1 MYFKSCTPVDPKRT
15 VGALSTVRTYEF
27 AFDIDR
33 QKTSIDPPSNLGELF
48 VLSSCSWKKSGS
60 CIGLIASNEMNSTF
74 LQDQKLVEENNSSQF
89 KVWLCVSSNTY
100 ENTGWLAE
108 SDLPPK
114 MPNGVIKPQ
123 TMHAMNVGTVTTSM
137 REYESLISIDY
148 LKSHLKELIFG
159 DKLPTKTTQDTIK
172 KELISDTSQLKK
184 PSSIQ
189 TNIWDHL
196 SSSLN
201 YYQMSAIEKLL
212 SGKMKDNV
220 MLIQGPPGK
229 K

>member
-1 MYFKSCTPVDPKRT
+1 M
-15 VGALSTVRTYEF
+15 RTYEF

-33 QKTSIDPPSNLGELF
+33 QSSSIDPPSNLGELF
-48 VLSSCSWKKSGS
+48 VLSSYSWKKSGS
-60 CIGLIASNEMNSTF
+60 CIGLIGSNEMNSTF
-74 LQDQKLVEENNSSQF
+74 LQDQKLVEENNFSQF
-89 KVWLCVSSNTY
+89 KVWLCVSSNNY

-123 TMHAMNVGTVTTSM
+123 TMYAMNIGTVTTSM
-137 REYESLISIDY
+137 REYESLISIDH
-148 LKSHLKELIFG
+148 LKNHLKELIFG

-172 KELISDTSQLKK
+172 NEHLSETPQLKK

-189 TNIWDHL
+189 PNIWDHL

-212 SGKMKDNV
+212 SGKIKDNV

-229 K
+229 